1 MTSKK
6 SATTL
11 VTTASRFGKVHF
23 YYLLLFLYFKLRL
36 ILYNHHKKELPPCK
50 RVKKFPVLVRQFQ
63 NWHLNGILNGFLI
76 IFRTVEMETQA
87 ADCINAGIRMKKDLG
102 FLHLGKVDQEYI
114 QDPDLREILEKTV
127 LDSNK
132 TGEFEDQ
139 QLRLITSVIY
149 SQCFELKGNRK
160 KEVF

>member
-1 MTSKK
+1 MASKWD
-6 SATTL
+6 
-11 VTTASRFGKVHF
+11 
-23 YYLLLFLYFKLRL
+23 YF
-36 ILYNHHKKELPPCK
+36 
-50 RVKKFPVLVRQFQ
+50 V
-63 NWHLNGILNGFLI
+63 FLI

-87 ADCINAGIRMKKDLG
+87 ADCVNAGIRMKKDLG
-102 FLHLGKVDQEYI
+102 FLHLGKVDHEYI